1 MKQIP
6 LFFSMTVGRSGQSLR
21 RRRAFNLL
29 ELLVVMLLIGLMAAV
44 TLSSLGRT
52 LPRYKLRGKA
62 TEVSGFF
69 QKARLAAIKSGVDVS
84 IEVEEMGNSEQA
96 LFAYRNNSDKTK
108 TELFRMMV
116 GSPIRPFDPYLGGAA
131 AASAEGAKTNTFP
144 DGKVVYKATGNATDT
159 GALRVSIGQGDFMN
173 TIEVAIPSLGGQPVL
188 RKYTAAVDLPPGA
201 PMDQEY
207 FKETHFGTKWQWAW
221 Y

>member
-1 MKQIP
+1 MKQFP
-6 LFFSMTVGRSGQSLR
+6 LFFSFQVGRPGPRTS

-69 QKARLAAIKSGVDVS
+69 QKARLGAIKAGLDVS
-84 IEVEEMGNSEQA
+84 VEIEEMGNSEQA
-96 LFAYRNNSDKTK
+96 LIAYRNNSDNTK
-108 TELFRMMV
+108 TELFRMMA
-116 GSPIRPFDPYLGGAA
+116 GSPIRPFDPYLGGADG
-131 AASAEGAKTNTFP
+131 ASTEGAKTITFAA
-144 DGKVVYKATGNATDT
+144 GKVVYKATGNAEET
-159 GALRVSIGQGDFMN
+159 GALRISIGRGDFMN
-173 TIEVAIPSLGGQPVL
+173 TIEVAITSLGGQPVL
-188 RKYTAAVDLPPGA
+188 RKYTAAGDLPPGA
-201 PMDQEY
+201 PIGQEY
-207 FKETHFGTKWQWAW
+207 FKETHFGTTWQWAW